1 VKISDIGQKERSKSR
16 VCVQWY
22 SQASVHATY
31 EAASRAF
38 VALEDKMG
46 PVCPS
51 YNVASLQ
58 YRKMSAEGS
67 FPDQL
72 AGVMRAPIGRWR
84 AAIS

>member
-1 VKISDIGQKERSKSR
+1 MQRTKP
-16 VCVQWY
+16 
-22 SQASVHATY
+22 H
-31 EAASRAF
+31 RA
-38 VALEDKMG
+38 LSSLDDKMG
-46 PVCPS
+46 PVRPS

-72 AGVMRAPIGRWR
+72 VGVTRAPIGRWR

>member
-1 VKISDIGQKERSKSR
+1 MVRKSDRNP

-72 AGVMRAPIGRWR
+72 VGVTHAPIGRWR
-84 AAIS
+84 PAIS